1 MDEIEDNCQYKEVHA
16 LLIINPFRTKA
27 LNERE
32 PIHEKQINL
41 AIKYNSLIIETTTLL
56 QIFELFQRGEIDSER
71 CREVFKTQIGL
82 LKIEDVKK

>member
-1 MDEIEDNCQYKEVHA
+1 MKSTDNLIVSDLSRPMAMDDFDID
-16 LLIINPFRTKA
+16 IIDLSFA
-27 LNERE
+27 D
-32 PIHEKQINL
+32 IW
-41 AIKYNSLIIETTTLL
+41 KYEGTTLL